1 MRSEKIGFQLN
12 WKSKTWI
19 FTFLNVYVSWIERG
33 RTLISQPTRM
43 DQRGNPKKMNFDIFE
58 KQKWISQ
65 LQLKTYIKKWGQ
77 LTSFFFS
84 FLMVMVLKLPKIVP
98 FLQISADLSK
108 ISKSFKAIYL
118 YPYEWLHHALS
129 KRSVL

>member
-1 MRSEKIGFQLN
+1 MRSEKFGFQLN

-33 RTLISQPTRM
+33 RILISQPTRM

-65 LQLKTYIKKWGQ
+65 LQLKT
-77 LTSFFFS
+77 
-84 FLMVMVLKLPKIVP
+84 
-98 FLQISADLSK
+98 
-108 ISKSFKAIYL
+108 
-118 YPYEWLHHALS
+118 
-129 KRSVL
+129 